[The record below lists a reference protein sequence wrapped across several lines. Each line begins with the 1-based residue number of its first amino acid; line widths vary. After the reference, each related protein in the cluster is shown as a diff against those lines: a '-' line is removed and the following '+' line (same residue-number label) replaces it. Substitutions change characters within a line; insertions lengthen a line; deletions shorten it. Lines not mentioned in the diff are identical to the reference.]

1 MHLIWAATLW
11 VTYKN
16 FLIPPETNYYD
27 QTTVL
32 ALIESSIAVLLDGT
46 NIQAGLMTFFVIVVL
61 ANMRYKFSR
70 LLTPVILLFVGFY
83 IVLNFWANF
92 IDFFWNQVVKGMMD
106 GPKYYH
112 DDDMSNSFSFKVHMF
127 ALCSLLALTFGQIL
141 APSLEVFI
149 KVPELVPELY
159 NFQFPLCVS
168 MFLTF
173 LYELTSYDPVKRT
186 RLFRTELTKA
196 FMTCILFQAV
206 TLFMTTWYF
215 SLGSAVQ
222 LEADRREKDI

>member
-1 MHLIWAATLW
+1 
-11 VTYKN
+11 
-16 FLIPPETNYYD
+16 
-27 QTTVL
+27 
-32 ALIESSIAVLLDGT
+32 
-46 NIQAGLMTFFVIVVL
+46 
-61 ANMRYKFSR
+61 
-70 LLTPVILLFVGFY
+70 
-83 IVLNFWANF
+83 
-92 IDFFWNQVVKGMMD
+92 
-106 GPKYYH
+106 
-112 DDDMSNSFSFKVHMF
+112 
-127 ALCSLLALTFGQIL
+127 
-141 APSLEVFI
+141 
-149 KVPELVPELY
+149 
-159 NFQFPLCVS
+159 